1 MEPTPDADQQREALK
16 NLQRMTQSLIDC
28 KANLLQ
34 KTESLEHKQHLL
46 EEVISERQRLTKEKR
61 MLLDMIQNVQRD
73 LEATTEAEASLLKER
88 DDLQQTVDRVRNQEY
103 EPLHDRVNQLRTS
116 HGLQKVPHVQQE
128 VDAQMARILEERRT
142 NWQQQG
148 TSPAVSSSN
157 HSSGTR
163 SRRRGGGRG

>member
-1 MEPTPDADQQREALK
+1 MASIK
-16 NLQRMTQSLIDC
+16 MTLC
-28 KANLLQ
+28 
-34 KTESLEHKQHLL
+34 
-46 EEVISERQRLTKEKR
+46 
-61 MLLDMIQNVQRD
+61 
-73 LEATTEAEASLLKER
+73 EASCNLYNLI
-88 DDLQQTVDRVRNQEY
+88 
-103 EPLHDRVNQLRTS
+103 DRVNQLRTS